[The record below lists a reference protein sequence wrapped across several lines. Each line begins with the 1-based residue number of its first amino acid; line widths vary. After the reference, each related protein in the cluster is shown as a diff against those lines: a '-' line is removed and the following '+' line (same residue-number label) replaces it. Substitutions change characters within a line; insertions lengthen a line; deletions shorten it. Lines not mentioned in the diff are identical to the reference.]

1 MARLTLV
8 YLLIAS
14 TLLVGC
20 KSQNS
25 ATSQNGE
32 KRLIVYCSGPEHR
45 TDDSFF
51 RSSAV
56 GESLDQMTS
65 KKLAVANAKEEL
77 AGYLNTRLESLT
89 DLYTGQTE
97 TGTAATGMSA
107 EKRDEFT
114 RVFKSLSQA
123 QVSQTLDGIRIIC
136 EEQTISGNNMYK
148 TYVALEFPK
157 DEFLRRFTSS
167 IESDDR
173 IRAEYDY
180 EKFKATFNDVFRN

>member
-32 KRLIVYCSGPEHR
+32 KRLVVYCSGPEHR

-65 KKLAVANAKEEL
+65 KKLAVANVKEEL